1 MKKVKSSTS
10 LIMSKVFF
18 SVFLVLL
25 LILATLLS
33 INFFYEAP
41 LSSAISHNSRLRYFK
56 ELIIPKKEAKV
67 VYGFLPY
74 WNIGAFN
81 LEKELTHLAFFG
93 LDIGSD
99 GRLLSK
105 DADGNLE
112 PGYRHLQSEAFLE
125 LAQAAQEQNTQV
137 ELVLK
142 QFNNRD
148 IAAFLSSEQ
157 AIDNFLTSL
166 DSVLLAYPITGIN
179 IDIEYSGEKTPELRQ
194 GMTRLMQKLRQHLNS
209 KYQNITLSIDVYA
222 SAASDTKGVWDLPAL
237 VSTVDYIV
245 VMAYDFHQR
254 SSDQAG
260 PVAPL
265 FSQDLKWGS
274 DINAHLKLFLDQVPR
289 EKILLGIPFYGYGW
303 QTDAQTARANT
314 YADTGFTVSYKK
326 AKELLKIAEGGNST
340 EPAWAGVSQ
349 IKKGFDEDALSPFL
363 SYKQGEHFYTIYYE
377 NPQSIAYKL
386 EYARQLD
393 LAGIAIW
400 ALGYE
405 DQERELWEVIAEG
418 I

>member
-1 MKKVKSSTS
+1 
-10 LIMSKVFF
+10 MSKFFF
-18 SVFLVLL
+18 SVFLFLL
-25 LILATLLS
+25 LILTALLS
-33 INFFYEAP
+33 ISFFYEAP

-74 WNIGAFN
+74 WNINTFS

-99 GRLLSK
+99 GQLLSRSS
-105 DADGNLE
+105 DGNLE
-112 PGYRHLQSEAFLE
+112 PGYRHLSSEAFLE
-125 LAQAAQEQNTQV
+125 LAEEAKKQNTQV

-142 QFNNRD
+142 QFNSRD
-148 IAAFLSSEQ
+148 IATFLANEP
-157 AIDNFLTSL
+157 AMEKFLTSL

-179 IDIEYSGEKTPELRQ
+179 IDIEYSGEKSPELRQ
-194 GMTRLMQKLRQHLNS
+194 GMTELMRKLRQHLDN
-209 KYQNITLSIDVYA
+209 KYQSTTLSIDVYA
-222 SAASDTKGVWDLPAL
+222 SASSDNKGLWDLPELAKY
-237 VSTVDYIV
+237 VDYIV

-254 SSDQAG
+254 SSGQAG

-265 FSQDLKWGS
+265 FSEDQKWGS

-303 QTDAQTARANT
+303 QTDASTARANT
-314 YADTGFTVSYKK
+314 YENSGFTVSYKK
-326 AKELLKIAEGGNST
+326 AKELLNLSRGGTSEDNT
-340 EPAWAGVSQ
+340 WVGVSQ
-349 IKKGFDEDALSPFL
+349 IRQGFDEDALSPYITYQQDDHL
-363 SYKQGEHFYTIYYE
+363 YTIYYE

-405 DQERELWEVIAEG
+405 DQERELWEVIANG

>member
-1 MKKVKSSTS
+1 MT
-10 LIMSKVFF
+10 
-18 SVFLVLL
+18 
-25 LILATLLS
+25 ALLS
-33 INFFYEAP
+33 ISFFYEAP

-74 WNIGAFN
+74 WNINTFS

-99 GRLLSK
+99 GQLLSRSS
-105 DADGNLE
+105 DGNLE
-112 PGYRHLQSEAFLE
+112 PGYRHLSSEAFLE
-125 LAQAAQEQNTQV
+125 LAEEAKKQNTQV

-142 QFNNRD
+142 QFNSRD
-148 IAAFLSSEQ
+148 IATFLANEP
-157 AIDNFLTSL
+157 AMEKFLTSL

-179 IDIEYSGEKTPELRQ
+179 IDIEYSGEKSPELRQ
-194 GMTRLMQKLRQHLNS
+194 GMTELMRKLRQHLDN
-209 KYQNITLSIDVYA
+209 KYQSTTLSIDVYA
-222 SAASDTKGVWDLPAL
+222 SASSDNKGLWDLPELAKY
-237 VSTVDYIV
+237 VDYIV

-254 SSDQAG
+254 SSGQAG

-265 FSQDLKWGS
+265 FSEDQKWGS

-303 QTDAQTARANT
+303 QTDASTARANT
-314 YADTGFTVSYKK
+314 YENSGFTVSYKK
-326 AKELLKIAEGGNST
+326 AKELLNLSRGGTSEDNT
-340 EPAWAGVSQ
+340 WVGVSQ
-349 IKKGFDEDALSPFL
+349 IRQGFDEDALSPYITYQQDDHL
-363 SYKQGEHFYTIYYE
+363 YTIYYE

-405 DQERELWEVIAEG
+405 DQERELWEVIANG
-418 I
+418 IWSWHIFHQKKKQWLKQISFYF